1 MVELG
6 FKLRA
11 AMIVSFLVVLFAST
25 KSDQYKMLATGLLS
39 FLINTECWSGLGAV
53 ALKTGNQLTGS
64 TLVKDYR
71 QLYLN
76 EGQLKM

>member
-1 MVELG
+1 
-6 FKLRA
+6 
-11 AMIVSFLVVLFAST
+11 
-25 KSDQYKMLATGLLS
+25 MLATGLLS
-39 FLINTECWSGLGAV
+39 FFINTECWSGLGAV

-64 TLVKDYR
+64 TPVKDYR

>member
-1 MVELG
+1 M
-6 FKLRA
+6 
-11 AMIVSFLVVLFAST
+11 VLFACT
-25 KSDQYKMLATGLLS
+25 KSDQYEMLATGLLS
-39 FLINTECWSGLGAV
+39 FFIDTECWSGLGPI

-76 EGQLKM
+76 EGQFKT